1 MKLGE
6 EIILNPN
13 GFIWPIPGY
22 NKISSYFGK
31 RVSPT
36 SGASSSHSGIDIP
49 APEGTKFIAVND
61 GTITFRNFLGAGGYT
76 ITLSFND
83 FKVSYCHSDPNFIVE
98 LGQEVKQGQVI
109 GKVGPKNVYGV
120 PGNQYKD
127 NLGNPTNGATT
138 GTHLHL
144 GIRINRKISK
154 SIRIFLK
161 SIKKNDITNH
171 SKKYINLFIKISI
184 IIFIISKT
192 SKPRRRNFKI
202 ICYTVNCRRSNIYSF
217 TICIFPYCTF
227 GSKT

>member
-1 MKLGE
+1 MAHL
-6 EIILNPN
+6 
-13 GFIWPIPGY
+13 
-22 NKISSYFGK
+22 
-31 RVSPT
+31 
-36 SGASSSHSGIDIP
+36 AQHSGIDIP

-161 SIKKNDITNH
+161 SIKKE
-171 SKKYINLFIKISI
+171 
-184 IIFIISKT
+184 
-192 SKPRRRNFKI
+192 
-202 ICYTVNCRRSNIYSF
+202 
-217 TICIFPYCTF
+217 
-227 GSKT
+227 

>member
-1 MKLGE
+1 MKLDE

-76 ITLSFND
+76 ITLSFDD

-120 PGNQYKD
+120 PGNQYTFF
-127 NLGNPTNGATT
+127 GNPTNGATT
-138 GTHLHL
+138 GCHCHFT
-144 GIRINRKISK
+144 
-154 SIRIFLK
+154 
-161 SIKKNDITNH
+161 IKKNGELINPLEIV
-171 SKKYINLFIKISI
+171 KKEGI
-184 IIFIISKT
+184 I
-192 SKPRRRNFKI
+192 
-202 ICYTVNCRRSNIYSF
+202 
-217 TICIFPYCTF
+217 
-227 GSKT
+227 